1 MRFLICDKHKWDF
14 AKSQF
19 LMSKNIL
26 NETAGGW
33 ERKRERKSEC
43 LMKYTPNSERH
54 TLHRQNSHLFLHA
67 GSGWERMDLIGGFW
81 CEWSEC
87 QYEKCLWVAWG
98 QSCVPREWYSHWSL
112 ECGNYKWHRPNCHTE
127 ENTRHQL
134 NTCVLKPPRQH
145 TWHTNTHSGQVL
157 LWPFHAFAHNSLT
170 HTHSSSEEGCESALA
185 LTNVPGRSPAM
196 RAENEL
202 KMKMSCWRL
211 VKRPHRWA
219 PNRPS
224 PKKAYKCICS
234 L

>member
-1 MRFLICDKHKWDF
+1 MFGWISLFSEGSASEKSSRLHVEFHELSVLSADVMCYTQSILCLIYAVDGLCAWVHSSMF
-14 AKSQF
+14 VCVCVSAESLSHQCVILTVCSE
-19 LMSKNIL
+19 LM
-26 NETAGGW
+26 
-33 ERKRERKSEC
+33 
-43 LMKYTPNSERH
+43 
-54 TLHRQNSHLFLHA
+54 
-67 GSGWERMDLIGGFW
+67 
-81 CEWSEC
+81 
-87 QYEKCLWVAWG
+87 
-98 QSCVPREWYSHWSL
+98 CVYV
-112 ECGNYKWHRPNCHTE
+112 
-127 ENTRHQL
+127 
-134 NTCVLKPPRQH
+134 CVLKPPRQH

-170 HTHSSSEEGCESALA
+170 CTHSSSEEGCESALA

-234 L
+234 S